1 MPMTD
6 ARPRLTSGDTRPPK
20 QKPVLSRTS
29 AAFRLAPPLLSI
41 SGMNKRLGAFCLV
54 SLFGVGCGVGDDK
67 VEPNDP
73 NPENIVCTDNFKLTG
88 TFTPGLPAR
97 DADSPT
103 GCWPVGTWN
112 FTAALDPS
120 SDTIRD
126 ITGDQLP
133 DRCGEV
139 AKTAPAT
146 FDASYNFTVTRTMDA
161 DGWVEDTQLTGATI
175 GPDGRTMWNDKV
187 LYKLKITEG
196 GTLDCE
202 GGLELY
208 SQDGKSYWNLHPT
221 QADGQPI
228 GGTGDFV
235 LYAEPKN

>member
-1 MPMTD
+1 
-6 ARPRLTSGDTRPPK
+6 
-20 QKPVLSRTS
+20 VLSGTTG
-29 AAFRLAPPLLSI
+29 AFRLAPPLHTI
-41 SGMNKRLGAFCLV
+41 IGMTQRLGAFILV

-73 NPENIVCTDNFKLTG
+73 NPENIICSDSFKLTG

-103 GCWPVGTWN
+103 GCWPVGTWT

-120 SDTIRD
+120 SEGIRD
-126 ITGDQLP
+126 ITGDQLA

-139 AKTAPAT
+139 ARTTAAT
-146 FDASYNFTVTRTMDA
+146 FDASYSFTVSRTMDG
-161 DGWVEDTQLTGATI
+161 DGWIEGYQLAGTSVAA
-175 GPDGRTMWNDKV
+175 DGRTMWNDKV
-187 LYKLKITEG
+187 LYKLKVTEG
-196 GTLDCE
+196 GSLDCE

-208 SQDGKSYWNLHPT
+208 SPDGKSYWNLHPT

-235 LYAEPKN
+235 LYAEAKN